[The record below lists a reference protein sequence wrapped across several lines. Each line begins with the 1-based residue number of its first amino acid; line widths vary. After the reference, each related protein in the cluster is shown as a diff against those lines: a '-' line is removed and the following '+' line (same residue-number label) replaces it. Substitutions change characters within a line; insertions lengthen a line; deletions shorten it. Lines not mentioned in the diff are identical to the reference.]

1 MNRNINAVIFDL
13 GAVII
18 NIDFNRTISEFNKI
32 SHIAFENIFNP
43 TQQSEL
49 FTRFETG
56 KISPDDFFSRLR
68 NEINY
73 RGHDDDLIFAWNA
86 MLLDIPEERLDTL
99 VSVKQKYNTFLLS
112 NTNEPHIA
120 VIERN
125 LYLEHGVK
133 NFEDYFDKIYYSCRV
148 NMRKP
153 DKEIF
158 ELVLKENELDPAQ
171 TVFIDDSIQH
181 VQAAGACGI
190 NAHLLPKNM
199 DVTELLKELHLV

>member
-1 MNRNINAVIFDL
+1 MNRDVNAIIFDL

-18 NIDFNRTISEFNKI
+18 NLDFNKTIDAFNKL
-32 SHIAFENIFNP
+32 SDVRFESIFNHAS
-43 TQQSEL
+43 QSDYFFHL
-49 FTRFETG
+49 ETG
-56 KISPDDFFSRLR
+56 KISPEEFFALLKK
-68 NEINY
+68 EINY
-73 RGHDDDLIFAWNA
+73 AGHDDELIFAWNS
-86 MLLDIPEERLDTL
+86 MLLDVPEERLDAL
-99 VSVKQKYNTFLLS
+99 VSAKQKYNTFLLS

-133 NFEDYFDKIYYSCRV
+133 HFEDYFDKIYYSCRV

-158 ELVLKENELDPAQ
+158 ELVLKENELDPAK
-171 TVFIDDSIQH
+171 TVFIDDSMQH

-190 NAHLLPKNM
+190 NAYLLPQNM
-199 DVTELLKELHLV
+199 DVTELMKELKLI